1 MTDEYIKINEE
12 IGLFAEEAERLS
24 EDETYHSGNLSES
37 ELRTKTNERSYYIEL
52 KNEYTGV
59 TDVIYVDRH
68 DYLLYKRPIWREWKR
83 RQLEKRCLIPAKNSI
98 GYKHCME
105 DCENCPYSKSGKPV
119 SLDAMKA
126 ETKFEPADDSSLDP
140 KELSLFNE
148 ANKLLWNVI
157 KSVST
162 EEQFKKIKLYFK
174 EGLTY
179 QKIGDIYGVSH
190 KAIEKAIKTAL
201 AKAKEE
207 ISEDDYYFLTK
218 YFLK

>member
-1 MTDEYIKINEE
+1 MYKVSKKPLTMGFLTVLWYNNDMLKETEIRDNLAKLGHDE
-12 IGLFAEEAERLS
+12 
-24 EDETYHSGNLSES
+24 
-37 ELRTKTNERSYYIEL
+37 
-52 KNEYTGV
+52 
-59 TDVIYVDRH
+59 
-68 DYLLYKRPIWREWKR
+68 LLAY
-83 RQLEKRCLIPAKNSI
+83 A
-98 GYKHCME
+98 
-105 DCENCPYSKSGKPV
+105 V
-119 SLDAMKA
+119 KA
-126 ETKFEPADDSSLDP
+126 EIDRQTLIEQLMTMRNRKYGHSSEKVSPDQ
-140 KELSLFNE
+140 LSLFNE

-207 ISEDDYYFLTK
+207 ISEDDYYFLAK
-218 YFLK
+218 YLLK

>member
-207 ISEDDYYFLTK
+207 ISEDDYYFLAK
-218 YFLK
+218 YLLK

>member
-190 KAIEKAIKTAL
+190 KAIEKTIKTAL

-207 ISEDDYYFLTK
+207 ISEDDYYFLAK
-218 YFLK
+218 YLLK